1 MHEYIFA
8 GEWHLGL
15 AVCQFWLAADYTAST
30 ASIFNLVIL
39 SLDRY
44 WSITAPLRYL
54 RRRTRRRAWVMI
66 GASWT
71 AAMAWLV
78 PVLAWPHLTLSGKRH
93 HPPHVCE
100 TEFSDSAV
108 FKAVTAA
115 LNFYLPTIL
124 MVYLYCRIFCEV
136 QARQALGRIPFTAND
151 QPTDSCSEGD
161 RLPRSVPSRLTPSNH
176 QPTATVSSGDNERS
190 QFRSLTV
197 VSPGIRDCCHH
208 SGVVVSIEYLPEESQ
223 APNYSQQ
230 GVRERCLGGNG
241 VQTKGHNQNHI
252 LCYKST
258 LPPHSCEKLGNNR
271 LVDNPNHAD
280 HDGPHSVTDP
290 QAVDAKNDTK
300 KKRGGDCYGA
310 AGGNNSGGRRADGV
324 NLMKERKAARQL
336 GVIVGA
342 FLACWVPY
350 FTLFPV
356 MALCGTCV
364 PPSAHTAAIWLGYL
378 NSALNPVIYPLC
390 NQNFRRAFSRMLRL
404 PSRKSNS
411 SLPAPHKLPFV
422 TTRH

>member
-1 MHEYIFA
+1 
-8 GEWHLGL
+8 
-15 AVCQFWLAADYTAST
+15 
-30 ASIFNLVIL
+30 
-39 SLDRY
+39 
-44 WSITAPLRYL
+44 
-54 RRRTRRRAWVMI
+54 MI

-78 PVLAWPHLTLSGKRH
+78 PVLAWPHLTLSGERH

-161 RLPRSVPSRLTPSNH
+161 RLPRSVPSRLPPSTH
-176 QPTATVSSGDNERS
+176 HTISTTTSSAVSATVFCRDNERS

-208 SGVVVSIEYLPEESQ
+208 SGVVVSIEYLPEESHSS
-223 APNYSQQ
+223 NYSQQ
-230 GVRERCLGGNG
+230 GTRERCVEGNG
-241 VQTKGHNQNHI
+241 IQTKAHHQNHI
-252 LCYKST
+252 PCYKST
-258 LPPHSCEKLGNNR
+258 FPPHSCEKLGNNC
-271 LVDNPNHAD
+271 LLDNAKCLE
-280 HDGPHSVTDP
+280 HDGSYT
-290 QAVDAKNDTK
+290 ATVDAKNDTK
-300 KKRGGDCYGA
+300 KKRSGDCYSAG
-310 AGGNNSGGRRADGV
+310 GGNNSGGRRADGV
-324 NLMKERKAARQL
+324 NIIKERKAARQL

-356 MALCGTCV
+356 TALCGTCV

-404 PSRKSNS
+404 PSRKSNP
-411 SLPAPHKLPFV
+411 SLPVPQKLPFV
-422 TTRH
+422 TTIH